1 MKKVKMLISF
11 LLFTSSQ
18 VKAGEAPKA
27 QDIPIYNLSQG
38 VFRKESVC
46 SHCKIF
52 DFCNLENHRRCFV
65 KVIKAYGKDKWDY
78 PDPRCQYA
86 PKVTSD
92 LLY

>member
-1 MKKVKMLISF
+1 MKKLKMFISFLLF

-18 VKAGEAPKA
+18 VKAGEA
-27 QDIPIYNLSQG
+27 
-38 VFRKESVC
+38 
-46 SHCKIF
+46 KIF
-52 DFCNLENHRRCFV
+52 DLCNLENHRRCFV